1 MKTPDPIVAALMK
14 RPQHSVEE
22 SRTVAPDEPGF
33 YAWWCDEDALPHS
46 VPLVRHPEDPLGLLY
61 VGIAPDKAGSKGNL
75 AKRLRQHT
83 KGAIGSST
91 FRLGLAALLWE
102 DEGWQPIW
110 PSTKV
115 ALESGDL
122 AALSEWQARH
132 LRVQW
137 AEVDEPWS
145 IEAAVID
152 ALGPPMNRAHNEQH
166 EFYPAMGAARNA
178 LRSAARRHR
187 EQGA

>member
-1 MKTPDPIVAALMK
+1 MTVDLIVTGLLK
-14 RPQHSVEE
+14 VPVHSVEE
-22 SRTVAPDEPGF
+22 ARTAAPEERGF

-46 VPLVRHPEDPLGLLY
+46 VPLVRHPELPLGLLY
-61 VGIAPDKAGSKGNL
+61 VGIAPDKAGSAGNL

-91 FRLGLAALLWE
+91 FRLGLASLLWE

-110 PSTKV
+110 PATKV
-115 ALESGDL
+115 ALENRDL
-122 AALSEWQARH
+122 AALTDWQAKN
-132 LRVQW
+132 LGVQW

-145 IEAAVID
+145 VEAEVID
-152 ALGPPMNRAHNEQH
+152 CLGPPMNRAHNERH

-178 LRSAARRHR
+178 LRDAARKHR
-187 EQGA
+187 ESDF